1 MSGGWHHGVLAAF
14 DTETTGPHP
23 NSCRLVTACI
33 AWIDGSGT
41 TTPRVREWLA
51 DPGVEIPDDVAKIH
65 GITTEKARAEGRP
78 LADVVPEVAAQLLD
92 AAGMTI
98 PVVAYNAMFDF
109 TLLDRETRRLGM
121 EMPFGPA
128 MDAAGLVVID
138 PLVIDKA
145 KDRYRKGPRTL
156 TAVAAHYGVRQDTA
170 HSASGDA
177 VTAARV
183 AWMIARKYPDI
194 AEMSHA
200 DLMTWQE
207 DKRREQA
214 LSLAEHFRRTGK
226 PDLVDESWPWSP
238 PRVEAVAS

>member
-1 MSGGWHHGVLAAF
+1 MTGWHLGTLAAF
-14 DTETTGPHP
+14 DTETTSAHP

-33 AWIDGSGT
+33 AWVDGSGAV
-41 TTPRVREWLA
+41 TPRVREWLA

-78 LADVVPEVAAQLLD
+78 LGDVVPEVVAQLVD
-92 AAGMTI
+92 AAAMSI

-121 EMPFGPA
+121 KPFGSW
-128 MDAAGLVVID
+128 MDEAGLVAID
-138 PLVIDKA
+138 PLVMDKA
-145 KDRYRKGPRTL
+145 KDKYRRGSRTL

-183 AWMIARKYPDI
+183 AWMIARKYPDL
-194 AEMSHA
+194 AEMPLA
-200 DLMTWQE
+200 DLMTWQQ

-214 LSLAEHFRRTGK
+214 QSLAELFRKQGK
-226 PDLVDESWPWSP
+226 PDEVDESWPWSP
-238 PRVEAVAS
+238 LGLKAAVA